1 MRRSTMMGAGIFSL
15 AMATVAAPA
24 SASAQMPPS
33 WTTPGDFA
41 IPAGDLRR
49 SISLY
54 SRATGIQ
61 VVVAGSDAT
70 GRRSAAVAGRV
81 TPRAA
86 LATMLRG
93 TGLVPVMRG
102 NLIVLRPAAPARAVP
117 VAAVAPAP
125 AAPAPVQTAEAAEPD
140 QDIVVTGLRKSLEN
154 AIAARREATGLTDS
168 IFAKDIAAFPDTNVA
183 ESIQRIP
190 GVQITRDAGE
200 GRQIAVRGLNADFT
214 RVRLNGMEALATTGT
229 TDQRGAVNRSRSFDF
244 NIFASELFSRIDVV
258 KSRSPSLD
266 EGGIAATVDL
276 HTLRPFDNPGFHVV
290 ASGQA
295 FWATRTDDVGP
306 RAALVVSKTTDDG
319 VWGGLVSVAYSRR
332 QVIEDGHQTLR
343 WASGGWT
350 PANVSA
356 AIDPATRAR
365 LNATGSDRLFYPRTP
380 RYFIFDHDQKRLGLT
395 GAFQFRPSD
404 ALHVD
409 LDVLYARLKSSR
421 LEYFLDAQSF
431 SRTDAA
437 GIRETTIKDMVVEG
451 NDIVAAEFG
460 NVDNRMD
467 NRRDLNDT
475 KFHQIAL
482 TTTWKPTDQ
491 LTIDML
497 AGMEGSDYSVDTRT
511 LQMLTNNRDFSY
523 DYRPNDRVPVMTYG
537 FSLTDPSAVQLDLY
551 RPRINVVDNDY
562 RIGKLNLAYRA
573 NDAVTMKA
581 GGTYTRYIFDT
592 ADFGQDVTSVRGRT
606 VADLVH
612 TESPYTFG
620 KALDLPTGSPREW
633 LYVDFDKAL
642 PLIDPTEAAL
652 RRNPENDRRVK
663 EEVLAGYAQIDL
675 RGEIAGLTVRGDAG
689 VRVAQTRTT
698 ATGAVIVGGVAQ
710 PVTFERRYT
719 DWLPSVNMIVEL
731 SPRLQLRGSANRNIT
746 RPTLTSLT
754 PGGQVQVNTRTVSVG
769 NPDLDPFRADSVD
782 LALEFY
788 PSRDGFFAVGPFYKR
803 IGSFITSRTVEQTYA
818 ASGYPIAFL
827 GDQRVARPEDIFFFT
842 QPVNGTGTNLKGVE
856 VIAQQAFTFLPGA
869 LRHLG
874 SSLNYTYTSS
884 DTDYALTATTSV
896 RKPLIGLSEHSAN
909 ATLYYETPV
918 YGGRVSGNYRSRY
931 LTAVPGANGN
941 DIAGVNAATYVDASL
956 FWNVTPQLTVTLEGV
971 NLTNQAEDQF
981 VDSSDRVSS
990 YAKSGRQL
998 LAGVRWRM

>member
-1 MRRSTMMGAGIFSL
+1 MRRSVMICAGISGL
-15 AMATVAAPA
+15 AVALAAQPA
-24 SASAQMPPS
+24 LASPRTPES
-33 WTTPGDFA
+33 WIAPGDFA

-54 SRATGIQ
+54 SQATGIQ
-61 VVVAGSDAT
+61 VVVAASDAA
-70 GRRSAAVAGRV
+70 GRRSAAVRGR
-81 TPRAA
+81 TTAQAA
-86 LATMLRG
+86 LTTMLRG
-93 TGLVPVMRG
+93 TGLVARLQGDLVVLQVATALASADPVPMQATG
-102 NLIVLRPAAPARAVP
+102 GEE
-117 VAAVAPAP
+117 
-125 AAPAPVQTAEAAEPD
+125 AEASG
-140 QDIVVTGLRKSLEN
+140 DIVVTGLRKSLES
-154 AIAARREATGLTDS
+154 AAAARRDAIGLTDS

-258 KSRSPSLD
+258 KARSPSLD

-276 HTLRPFDNPGFHVV
+276 HTLRPFDNPGFHIV

-306 RAALVVSKTTDDG
+306 RAALVVSKTSGDG
-319 VWGGLVSVAYSRR
+319 VWGALVSAAYSRR

-343 WASGGWT
+343 WATGGWT
-350 PANVSA
+350 LANVAST
-356 AIDPATRAR
+356 IDPALRER
-365 LNATGSDRLFYPRTP
+365 LNTAAGTTPRPDRLFYPRTP

-437 GIRETTIKDMVVEG
+437 GLPQTTIKTIVAEG

-475 KFHQIAL
+475 KFHQVAL
-482 TTTWKPTDQ
+482 TTKWKPTNR
-491 LTIDML
+491 LTIDLL
-497 AGMEGSDYSVDTRT
+497 AGIESSDYSVDTRT

-537 FSLTDPSAVQLDLY
+537 FSLTDPSAVALDVY
-551 RPRINVVDNDY
+551 RPRINLVDNDY
-562 RIGKLNLAYRA
+562 RVGKLDLAWRA
-573 NDAVTMKA
+573 NDAVTMKV
-581 GGTYTRYIFDT
+581 GGAYTRYIFET
-592 ADFGQDVTSVRGRT
+592 SEFGQDVTGVRGRA

-612 TESPYTFG
+612 ATSPYTFG
-620 KALDLPTGSPREW
+620 KALDLPAGTPSQW

-642 PLIDPTEAAL
+642 PLVDPNNTAL
-652 RRNPENDRRVK
+652 TRNPQNDRRVK
-663 EEVLAGYAQIDL
+663 EQVVAGYAQLDL
-675 RGEIAGLTVRGDAG
+675 KGEIGGLGVRADAG
-689 VRVAQTRTT
+689 VRVARTRTT
-698 ATGAVIVGGVAQ
+698 ATGAVVVGGVTQA
-710 PVTFERRYT
+710 VTFEREYT
-719 DWLPSVNMIVEL
+719 DWMPSVNLV
-731 SPRLQLRGSANRNIT
+731 LQLSRKVQLRASANSNIT

-782 LALEFY
+782 LSLEFY
-788 PSRDGFFAVGPFYKR
+788 PSRDGFFAIGPFYKQ
-803 IGSFITSRTVEQTYA
+803 IGSFIINRTTEQTYA

-827 GDQRVARPEDIFFFT
+827 GNQSVAQPDSLFLFT
-842 QPVNGTGTNLKGVE
+842 QPVNGKGTSLKGLE
-856 VIAQQAFTFLPGA
+856 VIAQQAFTFLPGI
-869 LRHLG
+869 LRHFG
-874 SSLNYTYTSS
+874 GMANYTYTSS
-884 DTDYALTATTSV
+884 DTDYALNATTSV
-896 RKPLIGLSEHSAN
+896 RKPLIGLSRHSAN

-918 YGGRVSGNYRSRY
+918 YGGRVSANYRSRY
-931 LTAVPGANGN
+931 LTAVPGANDN

-956 FWNVTPQLTVTLEGV
+956 FWNVTPRFTITLEGV

-990 YAKSGRQL
+990 YARSGRQV

>member
-1 MRRSTMMGAGIFSL
+1 MRYSVMICAGLSSL
-15 AMATVAAPA
+15 AIALAATPAVA
-24 SASAQMPPS
+24 SARMPAS
-33 WTTPGDFA
+33 WTTPGNFA
-41 IPAGDLRR
+41 IPAGDLRS

-61 VVVAGSDAT
+61 VVIAANDAA
-70 GRRSAAVAGRV
+70 GRRSAAVRGR
-81 TPRAA
+81 TTAQAA
-86 LATMLRG
+86 LTTMLRG
-93 TGLVPVMRG
+93 TGLVARMQGDLVVLQQETVSAGAYPVSTQATG
-102 NLIVLRPAAPARAVP
+102 GDE
-117 VAAVAPAP
+117 
-125 AAPAPVQTAEAAEPD
+125 AEESS
-140 QDIVVTGLRKSLEN
+140 DIVVTGLRKSLES
-154 AIAARREATGLTDS
+154 AIAARRDAIGLTDS

-258 KSRSPSLD
+258 KARSPSLD

-319 VWGGLVSVAYSRR
+319 VWGALVSAAYSRR

-343 WASGGWT
+343 WATGGWT
-350 PANVSA
+350 LANVAST
-356 AIDPATRAR
+356 IDPALRGR
-365 LNATGSDRLFYPRTP
+365 LNTPASRIVQPDQLFYPRTP

-404 ALHVD
+404 ALHVN

-437 GIRETTIKDMVVEG
+437 GLPQTTIKNMVVDG

-482 TTTWKPTDQ
+482 TTTWKPTDR
-491 LTIDML
+491 LTIDLL
-497 AGMEGSDYSVDTRT
+497 AGVEGSDYSVDTRT

-537 FSLTDPSAVQLDLY
+537 FSLTDPSAVALDVY

-562 RIGKLNLAYRA
+562 RVGKLDLAWRE

-581 GGTYTRYIFDT
+581 GAAYTRYIFDT
-592 ADFGQDVTSVRGRT
+592 AEFGQDVTSVRGRA
-606 VADLVH
+606 VADLLH
-612 TESPYTFG
+612 ATSPYTFG
-620 KALDLPTGSPREW
+620 KALDRPTGTPSQW

-642 PLIDPTEAAL
+642 PLVDPNSTAL
-652 RRNPENDRRVK
+652 TRNPQNDRRVK
-663 EEVLAGYAQIDL
+663 EEVLAGYGQLDL
-675 RGEIAGLTVRGDAG
+675 TGEIGGLALRADAG
-689 VRVAQTRTT
+689 VRVARTRTT
-698 ATGAVIVGGVAQ
+698 ATGAVIVAGVAQ
-710 PVTFERRYT
+710 PVTFERQYT
-719 DWLPSVNMIVEL
+719 DWLPSANMVLEL
-731 SPRLQLRGSANRNIT
+731 SRKVQLRASANRNIT

-769 NPDLDPFRADSVD
+769 NPDLNPFRADSLD

-788 PSRDGFFAVGPFYKR
+788 PSRDGFFAIGPFYKK
-803 IGSFITSRTVEQTYA
+803 IGSFITNRTTEQTYA

-827 GDQRVARPEDIFFFT
+827 GDQKVAQPDSRFLFT
-842 QPVNGTGTNLKGVE
+842 QPVNGEGTSLKGLE
-856 VIAQQAFTFLPGA
+856 VIAQQAFTFLPGIF
-869 LRHLG
+869 RHLG
-874 SSLNYTYTSS
+874 ASANYTYTSS
-884 DTDYALTATTSV
+884 KTDYQISPTQTV
-896 RKPLIGLSEHSAN
+896 RDSLIGLSRHSAN

-918 YGGRVSGNYRSRY
+918 YGGRVSANYRSRY
-931 LTAVPGANGN
+931 LTAVPGANDN

-956 FWNVTPQLTVTLEGV
+956 FWNVTPRFTVTLEGV

-990 YAKSGRQL
+990 YARSGRQL